1 MVNSERI
8 YNRLLA
14 EIGAGK
20 KAVVTTVIEN
30 LLQNDCQPI
39 KSVFTEQELDNF
51 SSPMSISQ
59 EISILALKNGNLQ
72 IEIGDDGYT
81 YIAEPYFSESR
92 LVILGGGHIA
102 KPLVEFG
109 SKCGFSVFVT
119 DDRPS
124 FANIERFPDAK
135 KVLCE
140 SFDRCFPLLNIN
152 SSTFVV
158 IITRGHR
165 HDMDCL
171 RQTLNFKPAYIGMIG
186 SKRRV
191 AGVKKQLIDEGF
203 SRDKLDAVRAPIG
216 LDIGAVTPEEIAV
229 SILSEAIMYK
239 RKYSDRQW
247 PEIDH
252 EVLEDLSTSSD
263 DDRAIA
269 TIIETSGSVPR
280 NIGAKIVVYPY
291 GKIIGSIGGG
301 CSEGAIIQSAYEVI
315 KTGAFRIE
323 EVDMSGTF
331 AEDNGMVCG
340 GTMKVAIE
348 PFPGNETNYP
358 AQKLQK

>member
-1 MVNSERI
+1 MVTSEGI
-8 YNRLLA
+8 YNFLLA
-14 EIGAGK
+14 EIESGK
-20 KAVVTTVIEN
+20 KAVVTTVIDSHP
-30 LLQNDCQPI
+30 QTDCQPI
-39 KSVFTEQELDNF
+39 KSVFTEQELDNL
-51 SSPMSISQ
+51 STLMSISH
-59 EISILALKNGNLQ
+59 EISMLALKNGKLQ
-72 IEIGDDGYT
+72 IKICDDGYT
-81 YIAEPYFSESR
+81 YIAEPYFPESR
-92 LVILGGGHIA
+92 LVIFGAGHIA
-102 KPLVEFG
+102 KPLAEFG
-109 SKCGFSVFVT
+109 SKCGFSVLVT

-124 FANIERFPDAK
+124 FASIQRFPDAK

-165 HDMDCL
+165 HDIDCL
-171 RQTLNFKPAYIGMIG
+171 RQILSYQPAYTGMIG

-191 AGVKKQLIDEGF
+191 AGAKKQLIDEGF
-203 SRDKLDAVRAPIG
+203 SRDKLDTVRAPIG

-252 EVLEDLSTSSD
+252 EVLEDLSKSSD
-263 DDRAIA
+263 DPRAIA
-269 TIIETSGSVPR
+269 TIIETRGSVPR
-280 NIGAKIVVYPY
+280 NIGAKIIIYPY

-315 KTGAFRIE
+315 KTGIFRIE
-323 EVDMSGTF
+323 EVDMSGTV

-348 PFPGNETNYP
+348 PFPGKETIYS